1 ALSTRSAPSDTSPLS
16 LHDALPITYIS
27 SCTRSARFICCSSAS
42 LIKPPA
48 ISTTSCTLAE
58 ASTVYTP
65 GSSTAPL
72 ISTATSSST
81 SALAIFSLLASS
93 LEYKLSSSS
102 CSCSTTQV
110 QWLSLLTRTIAITM
124 IKPIAAIFPFCLTW
138 YLDLALASSWHS
150 VIIGM
155 ESLFVRYLNKYKQAR
170 NDNLPDY
177 FSAIITF
184 R

>member
-1 ALSTRSAPSDTSPLS
+1 
-16 LHDALPITYIS
+16 
-27 SCTRSARFICCSSAS
+27 S

-102 CSCSTTQV
+102 CSCSTSKEEY
-110 QWLSLLTRTIAITM
+110 LYLFTRTIPIKM
-124 IKPIAAIFPFCLTW
+124 IKPNTANNPYFLTW
-138 YLDLALASSWHS
+138 YIDLSLPSSCHS
-150 VIIGM
+150 VIIRM
-155 ESLFVRYLNKYKQAR
+155 EPLFVQYLKK
-170 NDNLPDY
+170 
-177 FSAIITF
+177 
-184 R
+184 